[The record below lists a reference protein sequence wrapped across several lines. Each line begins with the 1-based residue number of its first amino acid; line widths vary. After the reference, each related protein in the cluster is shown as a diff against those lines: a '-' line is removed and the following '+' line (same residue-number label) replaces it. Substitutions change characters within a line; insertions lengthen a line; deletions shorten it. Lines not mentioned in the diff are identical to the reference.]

1 MFKYTR
7 ASIDAIIDDIKKY
20 CNTFKYVSLLVTI
33 GLFTYAS
40 IMKFGYFWVNIGLL
54 IFFVLYGLFELVTF
68 NKNFRTAKKLVRRT
82 YRWTKIA
89 INTISLAGVVYGV
102 YMANNSSS
110 AITIILTTLM
120 IILWVLQVLFEIVL
134 EICENR
140 KDLVIDAWNEDINV
154 MKDGVQ
160 NVKDTVMKPIN
171 SVNNFIKKVRGEE
184 VEEPEEPKE
193 RKKNKNIRRL
203 DEIIE
208 KKRLKKEKA
217 KAKAKA

>member
-68 NKNFRTAKKLVRRT
+68 NKSFRTAKKLVRRT

-171 SVNNFIKKVRGEE
+171 SVNNFIKKVKGEE

>member
-7 ASIDAIIDDIKKY
+7 ASIDAIIGDIKKY
-20 CNTFKYVSLLVTI
+20 YYTFKYGSLLLTI
-33 GLFTYAS
+33 AFFAYAA
-40 IMKFGYFWVNIGLL
+40 IMKYGYFWLNIGLL
-54 IFFVLYGLFELVTF
+54 ICFVLYGIFELVTM
-68 NKNFRTAKKLVRRT
+68 NKNFRGAKKLIRRT
-82 YRWTKIA
+82 YRWTKIG
-89 INTISLAGVVYGV
+89 INTVSLAGVVYGV
-102 YMANNSSS
+102 YMANYSSS
-110 AITIILTTLM
+110 AVSIILTTLM

-140 KDLVIDAWNEDINV
+140 RDLVVDAWNEDINV

-160 NVKDTVMKPIN
+160 TVKDTVMKPIN
-171 SVNNFIKKVRGEE
+171 SVNNFIKKVKGEE
-184 VEEPEEPKE
+184 IEEPEEPKE

-208 KKRLKKEKA
+208 KKRLRKEKA

>member
-7 ASIDAIIDDIKKY
+7 ASIDAIIDDVKKY

-40 IMKFGYFWVNIGLL
+40 IMKYGYFWVNIGLL

-68 NKNFRTAKKLVRRT
+68 NKNFRAAKKLVRRT

-184 VEEPEEPKE
+184 IEEPEEPKE

-208 KKRLKKEKA
+208 QKRIRKEKA
-217 KAKAKA
+217 KAKTK